1 MDMTPV
7 ESSLIFA
14 VGFDVDKK
22 ELTVEFKKG
31 GVYRYKPVPHA
42 VYTAMLEAISVGK
55 FFLRNIKNQYEYVK
69 VS

>member
-1 MDMTPV
+1 MDLTPV
-7 ESSLIFA
+7 KSSLITA
-14 VGFDVDKK
+14 VGYDEAQK

-31 GVYRYKPVPHA
+31 GTYSYKLVPHA

>member
-7 ESSLIFA
+7 ESSLIA
-14 VGFDVDKK
+14 SVGYDKEKK
-22 ELTVEFKKG
+22 ELTVTFKKG
-31 GVYRYKPVPHA
+31 GTYSYKLVPHA